1 MQAYHHPEK
10 DASFTP
16 YFEKLLISAQG
27 NLFSVRALGLSRRRG
42 KTSCA
47 SDLLKWEN
55 AQLAARHAIMTF
67 CADMKTYS
75 PALPFYLAT
84 SKVVDQIAGKLL
96 QLGSQS
102 IRGAIYEF
110 SKRSRGRLLRLG
122 ARLDQNVVGVMVT
135 CTYRENMRDH
145 ARAKAQLQLLGKWML
160 YHYPH
165 ASLLWRLEY
174 QKRGAI
180 HFHILALNINYVDA
194 IALTSYWQKMTGDES
209 FPDVK
214 RIRSR
219 RQVMSYISKYLAKN
233 EQAEQ
238 AQAADT
244 ASDGFINVPYLENF
258 VGRFWG
264 VINRKALPLAT
275 EHKIMVVGS
284 PQLLFNLRRYAR
296 RKWPGLSR
304 RVQGFTLFTNNS
316 SAWMKLTEY
325 ELMRPLQS

>member
-1 MQAYHHPEK
+1 MQAYQHPEK

-16 YFEKLLISAQG
+16 YLEKLLVCSQG
-27 NLFSVRALGLSRRRG
+27 NLFTVRATGLTRRSG

-47 SDLLKWEN
+47 SDVMKWEN
-55 AQLAARHAIMTF
+55 AQLAARHAIVKF
-67 CADMKTYS
+67 CADMKTCS
-75 PALPFYLAT
+75 PTLPFYLAT
-84 SKVVDQIAGKLL
+84 DKTVNQIAGKLL
-96 QLGSQS
+96 QLVAKPM
-102 IRGAIYEF
+102 RGTITEF
-110 SKRSRGRLLRLG
+110 SKRSRGRLLRIG
-122 ARLDQNVVGVMVT
+122 ARLDQNVVGIMLT

-145 ARAKAQLQLLGKWML
+145 ARAKAQLQLLGKWL
-160 YHYPH
+160 TYHYPL

-194 IALTSYWQKMTGDES
+194 VALTDYWQKMTGDDS
-209 FPDVK
+209 YPDVK

-219 RQVMSYISKYLAKN
+219 RQVMSYISKYIAKV

-238 AQAADT
+238 APAVV
-244 ASDGFINVPYLENF
+244 SDGFINMPYLENF

-264 VINRKALPLAT
+264 IINRKCLPLAK
-275 EHKIMVVGS
+275 EHKLSVIGS

-296 RKWPGLSR
+296 RKWSGLSR

-316 SAWMKLTEY
+316 DAWMKLTEY
-325 ELMRPLQS
+325 ELLRPLQA